1 MQGLQEASGAAL
13 PRRAALLALVVV
25 ASLGLSAGASAQS
38 PPSPP
43 SSQQAPPDI
52 TELLDCTEYP
62 SGDRI
67 CSGTVPSFDGAP
79 LDVDVTLP
87 SSGGG
92 ERRKLITLLHGF
104 GADKHAWESNDDEGN
119 GADSLRWN
127 NHWFARHG
135 YYVINYT
142 ARGFRTEPPSA
153 NQPPTPSAPNGSASK
168 PSGAIQL
175 KSREFEIRDTQWL
188 SALVAKAYEDV
199 DPSQVAVSGYSY
211 GGGESWLQASQPTWD
226 FPAEQTAGL
235 PPADRLPVLD
245 LQVAVPKYS
254 WTDLGYSLAPSG
266 HPGGPD
272 DDDLHESSL
281 GEPNSDT
288 GDGYPL
294 GTLKE
299 SYVNGFYAIGIQQPF
314 GFEKGDRTT
323 PNEEGPINVD
333 VWKLRVETDPYDAA
347 GAEDAII
354 RQVRRGLTEFR
365 GSYYQDEGFAAQR
378 DGRKVAIFAIQGW
391 TDDLFTAVEAFRQ
404 FKYLKRL
411 DSRWPIE
418 VAMADIGHPR
428 GQNRTSQWR
437 RLNAQAF
444 GFLQSHIR
452 GSHEQQTTVSS
463 QPTLCENDGD
473 PDSNEDAAMEVRG
486 KTPEDLARGRLEVS
500 YTRGDV
506 QTSASGASDPDGPA
520 TDAVVGSLGGTQ
532 AERCRTSK
540 AEQAPGRYTAV
551 SEALPRAVTY
561 VGLGEVKV
569 PYRLITGSTATLH
582 ARIWDVPPEGSGRP
596 TLLMSRGTYR
606 IDTPAYDK
614 TAGTLRLPLYGNHW
628 PLPPGHSIRLDL
640 AQVDT
645 PTYSPSKAGG
655 SISFESPT
663 LELPLRQ
670 ASDVELG
677 ESPASAATPPQP
689 LSGLSAL
696 PTDLL
701 EELIGAL
708 PEDVLGDL
716 PGELVEEL
724 PEDVRDELPEDVR
737 DRLGGGRDRSGEDGE
752 DRPPGL
758 PELPKAPS
766 LP

>member
-13 PRRAALLALVVV
+13 PRRAALLALLVV

-52 TELLDCTEYP
+52 TELLECTEYP

-92 ERRKLITLLHGF
+92 ERRKLIPLLHGF

-142 ARGFRTEPPSA
+142 ARGFRTSA
-153 NQPPTPSAPNGSASK
+153 ASSNQPPTPSVTPDGSASE
-168 PSGAIQL
+168 PNGDVQL

-188 SALVAKAYEDV
+188 SALVAKAYQDI
-199 DPSQVAVSGYSY
+199 DPTKVAVSGYSY
-211 GGGESWLQASQPTWD
+211 GGGESWVQASQATWD
-226 FPAEQTAGL
+226 FAAKQTAG
-235 PPADRLPVLD
+235 RLPVLD

-299 SYVNGFYAIGIQQPF
+299 SYVNGFYAIGETQPF
-314 GFEKGDRTT
+314 GFEEGNRDT
-323 PNEEGPINVD
+323 PNEEGKINID
-333 VWKLRVETDPYDAA
+333 AWKGRVEIDPYDAE
-347 GAEDAII
+347 GAEDDII

-365 GSYYQDEGFAAQR
+365 SSYYQDEGFASQQ

-404 FKYLKRL
+404 FEYLKRL
-411 DSRWPIE
+411 DPRWPIE

-437 RLNAQAF
+437 RLNVQAF
-444 GFLQSHIR
+444 QFLQAHIG
-452 GSHEQQTTVSS
+452 GSHDQRTNVSS
-463 QPTLCENDGD
+463 QPTLCAEDGD
-473 PDSNEDAAMEVRG
+473 PDSNEDAAEQLTG
-486 KTPEDLARGRLEVS
+486 TSPDDLSKGTLRVS
-500 YTRGDV
+500 YSRDDV
-506 QTSASGASDPDGPA
+506 QTSVSGAGDPDSLT
-520 TDAVVGSLGGTQ
+520 TDAVIGSELGASPGRCQ
-532 AERCRTSK
+532 ISERD
-540 AEQAPGRYTAV
+540 QFPGRYTAV
-551 SEALPRAVTY
+551 SQPLPRTATY

-569 PYRLITGSTATLH
+569 PYKLLTGTTATLN
-582 ARIWDVPPEGSGRP
+582 ARVWDVPPEGSGRP
-596 TLLMSRGTYR
+596 TLLMTRGTYR
-606 IDTPAYDK
+606 IDTLAYDGR
-614 TAGTLRLPLYGNHW
+614 TGTLRLPMYGNHW
-628 PLPPGHSIRLDL
+628 PLAPGHSIRLDL

-645 PTYSPSKAGG
+645 PTYSPSEAEG
-655 SISFESPT
+655 SIMFDPPT

-670 ASDVELG
+670 ASDISLG

-689 LSGLSAL
+689 LSGLADL

-701 EELIGAL
+701 EDLVRAL
-708 PEDVLGDL
+708 PDDVLD
-716 PGELVEEL
+716 EL
-724 PEDVRDELPEDVR
+724 PEELVNELPEDVR
-737 DRLGGGRDRSGEDGE
+737 DRLEGGRENGRGGGDGGGDR
-752 DRPPGL
+752 L
-758 PELPKAPS
+758 PEVPDLPDAPS